1 METNKIY
8 HGNCVEK
15 LKEIEA
21 NKVDLIYFDPPFFT
35 QRKHSLTN
43 KDNSKTYEFDDKY
56 NSIEEYLELV
66 ENVLLESKR
75 VLKNTGSV
83 FLHCDKTASHNIRV
97 VMDKIFGRENFQ
109 SEIIWSYKRWSNA
122 KKGLLNSHQVIFF
135 YSKTQDFKFNTLYTD
150 YSATTNLDQILQDR
164 ERNENGKSD
173 YKKDENG
180 NVILGKEKKGVPLSD
195 VWEIP
200 YLNPKA
206 KERTGYPTQKPVLL
220 LNQILNIVTDEGD
233 LVVDPFCGSGTTCV
247 SAKSLKRQFIGIDI
261 SKDAVELAN
270 SRLEEMVIS
279 ESNLLNK
286 GTNEYQEKT
295 EKELAILQNINAFPV
310 QRNSGIDG
318 FLKDHFE
325 GMPVPVKIQGEYE
338 TIEDAIEKLEKASYG
353 KDYKMKILIQ
363 TRETGI
369 SRLFGFESDV
379 TIMKS
384 LELQTKDLLKKNNEG
399 ITRVLQNGGLSASMI
414 VWCKVQVQF
423 FN

>member
-35 QRKHSLTN
+35 QRKHSLNN

-56 NSIEEYLELV
+56 NSIQEYLELV
-66 ENVLLESKR
+66 ENVLQESKR

-97 VMDKIFGRENFQ
+97 VMDKVFGRENFQ

-122 KKGLLNSHQVIFF
+122 KKGLLNAHQVIFF

-164 ERNENGKSD
+164 ERNENGKSV

-247 SAKSLKRQFIGIDI
+247 SAKLLKRQFIGIDI
-261 SKDAVELAN
+261 SMDAVELAN

-295 EKELAILQNINAFPV
+295 EKELATLQNINAFPV

-318 FLKDHFE
+318 FLKEHFE
-325 GMPVPVKIQGEYE
+325 GMPVPVKIQGENE
-338 TIEDAIEKLEKASYG
+338 TIEDAIEKLEKSSYG

-384 LELQTKDLLKKNNEG
+384 LELQTKDLLKKSNEG
-399 ITRVLQNGGLSASMI
+399 ITSVSQKHGG
-414 VWCKVQVQF
+414 KVNSTTPPLRKVSRL
-423 FN
+423 

>member
-1 METNKIY
+1 MENNKII

-15 LKEIEA
+15 LQEIEA

-35 QRKHSLTN
+35 QRKHSLSN

-56 NSIEEYLELV
+56 NSLSDYLSLI
-66 ENVLLESKR
+66 ENVLEQSKR

-83 FLHCDKTASHNIRV
+83 FLHCDKTASHNIRIV
-97 VMDKIFGRENFQ
+97 LDKVFGSENFQ

-135 YSKTQDFKFNTLYTD
+135 YSKTQDFKFNTLYTE

-164 ERNENGKSD
+164 ERNENGKSV
-173 YKKDENG
+173 YKRDING
-180 NVILGKEKKGVPLSD
+180 NPILGKEKKGVPLSD

-220 LNQILNIVTDEGD
+220 LNQILNIATDEGD
-233 LVVDPFCGSGTTCV
+233 LVLDPFCGSGTTCV
-247 SAKSLKRQFIGIDI
+247 SAKLLKRNYIGIDI
-261 SKDAVELAN
+261 SADAVELAN
-270 SRLEEMVIS
+270 SRLEEMIIS

-286 GTNEYQEKT
+286 GTNEYFEKT
-295 EKELAILQNINAFPV
+295 EKEIAILQNINAFPV

-318 FLKDHFE
+318 FLKEHFE

-338 TIEDAIEKLEKASYG
+338 TIEDSIEKLERATIG
-353 KDYKMKILIQ
+353 KNYHLKIVIQ
-363 TRETGI
+363 TKECGV
-369 SRLFGFESDV
+369 SRLFDFQTDV
-379 TIMKS
+379 TILKS
-384 LELQTKDLLKKNNEG
+384 LELQAKDLTKRTTN
-399 ITRVLQNGGLSASMI
+399 A
-414 VWCKVQVQF
+414 
-423 FN
+423 

>member
-83 FLHCDKTASHNIRV
+83 FLHCDKTASHNIRI
-97 VMDKIFGRENFQ
+97 VMDKVFGRENFQ

-122 KKGLLNSHQVIFF
+122 KKGLLNAHQVIFF

-164 ERNENGKSD
+164 ERNENGKSV

-180 NVILGKEKKGVPLSD
+180 NVVLGKEKKGVPLSD

-286 GTNEYQEKT
+286 GTYEYQEKN

-338 TIEDAIEKLEKASYG
+338 TIEDAIEKLEKASLG
-353 KDYKMKILIQ
+353 RDYKMKILIQ

-399 ITRVLQNGGLSASMI
+399 ITSVLQNGGFSASM
-414 VWCKVQVQF
+414 KV
-423 FN
+423 

>member
-8 HGNCVEK
+8 HGNCVER

-43 KDNSKTYEFDDKY
+43 KDNTKTYEFDDKY
-56 NSIEEYLELV
+56 NSIQEYLELV

-97 VMDKIFGRENFQ
+97 VMEKVFGRENFQ

-122 KKGLLNSHQVIFF
+122 KKGLLNAHQVIFF
-135 YSKTQDFKFNTLYTD
+135 YSKTQDFKFNTLYSD

-164 ERNENGKSD
+164 ERDENGKSV

-180 NVILGKEKKGVPLSD
+180 NIILGKEKKGVPLSD

-399 ITRVLQNGGLSASMI
+399 ITSVLQNGGFSASI
-414 VWCKVQVQF
+414 KV
-423 FN
+423 

>member
-1 METNKIY
+1 METNRII

-15 LKEIEA
+15 IQEIEA

-43 KDNSKTYEFDDKY
+43 KDNSKTFEFDDKY
-56 NSIEEYLELV
+56 NSIEDYLSLIES
-66 ENVLLESKR
+66 VLEQSKR

-83 FLHCDKTASHNIRV
+83 FLHCDKTASHNIRIV
-97 VMDKIFGRENFQ
+97 LDKVFGRDNFQ

-164 ERNENGKSD
+164 ERDGNGKSV
-173 YKKDENG
+173 YKRDESG
-180 NVILGKEKKGVPLSD
+180 NPILGKEKKGVPLSD

-220 LNQILNIVTDEGD
+220 LNQLINIATDEGD
-233 LVVDPFCGSGTTCV
+233 LVLDPFCGSGTTCV
-247 SAKSLKRQFIGIDI
+247 SAKYLKRKYIGIDV
-261 SKDAVELAN
+261 STDAVELAN
-270 SRLEEMVIS
+270 SRLEEMIIS

-286 GTNEYQEKT
+286 GTNEYFEKT

-310 QRNSGIDG
+310 QRNAGIDG
-318 FLKDHFE
+318 FLKEHCA

-338 TIEDAIEKLEKASYG
+338 TIEDAIEKLERASYG
-353 KDYKMKILIQ
+353 KNFKMKILIQ
-363 TRETGI
+363 TKETGI
-369 SRLFGFESDV
+369 SRLFGLETDV
-379 TIMKS
+379 TILQS
-384 LELQTKDLLKKNNEG
+384 LELQARGLANKNNERLTKAIPNKG
-399 ITRVLQNGGLSASMI
+399 FSAKL
-414 VWCKVQVQF
+414 KV
-423 FN
+423 NASNEK

>member
-35 QRKHSLTN
+35 QRKHSLSN

-164 ERNENGKSD
+164 ERNENGKSV

-310 QRNSGIDG
+310 QRNGGIDG

-338 TIEDAIEKLEKASYG
+338 TIEDAIEKLEKASLG
-353 KDYKMKILIQ
+353 RDYKMKILIQ

-369 SRLFGFESDV
+369 SRLFGFDYDV
-379 TIMKS
+379 TILKS
-384 LELQTKDLLKKNNEG
+384 LELQTKDLIKKNNEG
-399 ITRVLQNGGLSASMI
+399 ITSVLQNGGFSDSM
-414 VWCKVQVQF
+414 KV
-423 FN
+423 

>member
-164 ERNENGKSD
+164 ERNENGKSV

-286 GTNEYQEKT
+286 GTSEYQEKT

-338 TIEDAIEKLEKASYG
+338 TIEDAIEKLEKASLG
-353 KDYKMKILIQ
+353 RDYKMNILIQ

-369 SRLFGFESDV
+369 SRLFGFDYDV
-379 TIMKS
+379 TILKS
-384 LELQTKDLLKKNNEG
+384 LELQTKDLIKKNNEG
-399 ITRVLQNGGLSASMI
+399 ITSVLQNGGFSASI
-414 VWCKVQVQF
+414 KA
-423 FN
+423 

>member
-15 LKEIEA
+15 LKEIAA

-35 QRKHSLTN
+35 QRKHSSTN
-43 KDNSKTYEFDDKY
+43 KDNSKTYKFNDKY
-56 NSIEEYLELV
+56 TSIEDYLRLI
-66 ENVLLESKR
+66 ENVLAQSKR
-75 VLKNTGSV
+75 ILKNIGSV

-97 VMDKIFGRENFQ
+97 VLDKVFGRENFQ

-122 KKGLLNSHQVIFF
+122 KKGLLNAHQVIFF
-135 YSKTQDFKFNTLYTD
+135 YTKTQDFKFNTLYTD

-164 ERNENGKSD
+164 ERDENGKSV

-180 NVILGKEKKGVPLSD
+180 NVMLGKEKKGIPLSD

-247 SAKSLKRQFIGIDI
+247 SAKSLKRQYIGIDI
-261 SKDAVELAN
+261 SRDAVELTN
-270 SRLEEMVIS
+270 SRLEDMVIS

-286 GTNEYQEKT
+286 GINEYQAKT
-295 EKELAILQNINAFPV
+295 EKELAILQNINALPV
-310 QRNSGIDG
+310 QRNSGMDG

-325 GMPVPVKIQGEYE
+325 GMPVPVKIQAEYE
-338 TIEDAIEKLEKASYG
+338 TIEDAIEKLEKASFG
-353 KDYKMKILIQ
+353 KNYKMKILIQ
-363 TRETGI
+363 TRETGK

-379 TIMKS
+379 TIIKS
-384 LELQTKDLLKKNNEG
+384 LELQTKHLIKKNNEG
-399 ITRVLQNGGLSASMI
+399 ITQVLQKSGEVLN
-414 VWCKVQVQF
+414 
-423 FN
+423 

>member
-75 VLKNTGSV
+75 VLNNTGSV

-97 VMDKIFGRENFQ
+97 VMDKVFGRENFQ

-122 KKGLLNSHQVIFF
+122 KKGLLNAHQVIFF

-164 ERNENGKSD
+164 ERNENGKSV

-180 NVILGKEKKGVPLSD
+180 NVVLGKEKKGVPLSD

-325 GMPVPVKIQGEYE
+325 GVPVPVKIQGEYE

-399 ITRVLQNGGLSASMI
+399 ITRVLQNGGLSASKT
-414 VWCKVQVQF
+414 V
-423 FN
+423 

>member
-56 NSIEEYLELV
+56 NSIEEYLKLV
-66 ENVLLESKR
+66 ENVLQESKR

-97 VMDKIFGRENFQ
+97 VMDKVFGRENFQ

-122 KKGLLNSHQVIFF
+122 KKGLLNAHQVIFF
-135 YSKTQDFKFNTLYTD
+135 YSKTKNFKFNTLYTD

-164 ERNENGKSD
+164 ERDENGKSV

-220 LNQILNIVTDEGD
+220 LNQILNIVTHEGD

-295 EKELAILQNINAFPV
+295 EKELATLQNVNAFPV

-325 GMPVPVKIQGEYE
+325 GLPVPVKIQGEYE

-363 TRETGI
+363 TRDTEI
-369 SRLFGFESDV
+369 SRLFDFESDV
-379 TIMKS
+379 TIVKS
-384 LELQTKDLLKKNNEG
+384 LELQTKDLMKKNSKR
-399 ITRVLQNGGLSASMI
+399 IATPT
-414 VWCKVQVQF
+414 
-423 FN
+423 

>member
-1 METNKIY
+1 MKTNKIY

-21 NKVDLIYFDPPFFT
+21 NKVDLVYFDPPFFT

-56 NSIEEYLELV
+56 NSIEEYLKLV
-66 ENVLLESKR
+66 ESVLKESKR

-97 VMDKIFGRENFQ
+97 MMDKIFGRENFQ

-122 KKGLLNSHQVIFF
+122 KKGLLNAHQVIFF

-164 ERNENGKSD
+164 ERNENGKSV

-180 NVILGKEKKGVPLSD
+180 NVVLGKEKKGVPLSD

-220 LNQILNIVTDEGD
+220 LNQILNIVTEEGD

-270 SRLEEMVIS
+270 SRLEEMVIT

-295 EKELAILQNINAFPV
+295 EKELTILQNINAFPV

-325 GMPVPVKIQGEYE
+325 GVPVPIKIQGKYE
-338 TIEDAIEKLEKASYG
+338 TIEDAIEKLEKASFG

-363 TRETGI
+363 TRETGV
-369 SRLFGFESDV
+369 SRLFGFESDI

-399 ITRVLQNGGLSASMI
+399 IRLVLQNGRFGASMKI
-414 VWCKVQVQF
+414 
-423 FN
+423 

>member
-8 HGNCVEK
+8 HGNCVEN

-35 QRKHSLTN
+35 QRKHSLAN
-43 KDNSKTYEFDDKY
+43 KDNTTTYEFDDKY
-56 NSIEEYLELV
+56 HSIEAYLALI
-66 ENVLLESKR
+66 ENVLFESKR

-97 VMDKIFGRENFQ
+97 VLDKVFGRDNFR

-122 KKGLLNSHQVIFF
+122 KKGLLNAHQVIFF
-135 YSKTQDFKFNTLYTD
+135 YSKTQNFKFNTLYTD
-150 YSATTNLDQILQDR
+150 YSATTNLDQILQVR
-164 ERNENGKSD
+164 ERNKNGKSV

-180 NVILGKEKKGVPLSD
+180 NVVLGKEKKGVPLSD

-220 LNQILNIVTDEGD
+220 LNQILNIATDEGD

-247 SAKSLKRQFIGIDI
+247 SAKSLNRQFIGIDI

-286 GTNEYQEKT
+286 GINEFQEKT
-295 EKELAILQNINAFPV
+295 QKELAILDNINAFPV

-325 GMPVPVKIQGEYE
+325 GMPVPVKIQGEDE
-338 TIEDAIEKLEKASYG
+338 TIEDAIIKLEKACRG

-363 TRETGI
+363 TTDTEI
-369 SRLFGFESDV
+369 SSLFGFESDV
-379 TIMKS
+379 TILKS
-384 LELQTKDLLKKNNEG
+384 LNLQMLDLMKMHQVG
-399 ITRVLQNGGLSASMI
+399 VTRVLQSDNVSASKT
-414 VWCKVQVQF
+414 V
-423 FN
+423 

>member
-35 QRKHSLTN
+35 QRKHSSTN
-43 KDNSKTYEFDDKY
+43 KDNSKTYKFNDKY
-56 NSIEEYLELV
+56 TSIEDYLRLI
-66 ENVLLESKR
+66 ENVLAQSKR
-75 VLKNTGSV
+75 ILKNTGSV

-97 VMDKIFGRENFQ
+97 VLDKVFGRENFQ

-122 KKGLLNSHQVIFF
+122 KKGLLNAHQVIFF
-135 YSKTQDFKFNTLYTD
+135 YTKTQDFKFNTLYTD

-164 ERNENGKSD
+164 ERDENGKSV

-180 NVILGKEKKGVPLSD
+180 NVMLGKEKKGVPLSD

-247 SAKSLKRQFIGIDI
+247 SAKSLKRQYIGIDI
-261 SKDAVELAN
+261 SRDAVELTN
-270 SRLEEMVIS
+270 SRLEDMVIS

-286 GTNEYQEKT
+286 GINEYQAKT
-295 EKELAILQNINAFPV
+295 EKELAILQNINALPV
-310 QRNSGIDG
+310 QRNSGMDG

-325 GMPVPVKIQGEYE
+325 GMPVPVKIQAEYE
-338 TIEDAIEKLEKASYG
+338 TIEDAIEKLEKASFG
-353 KDYKMKILIQ
+353 KNYKMKILIQ
-363 TRETGI
+363 TRETGK

-379 TIMKS
+379 TIIKS
-384 LELQTKDLLKKNNEG
+384 LELQTKHLIKKNNEG
-399 ITRVLQNGGLSASMI
+399 ITQVLQKSGEVLN
-414 VWCKVQVQF
+414 
-423 FN
+423 

>member
-56 NSIEEYLELV
+56 NSIEEYLKLV

-164 ERNENGKSD
+164 ERNENGKSV

-286 GTNEYQEKT
+286 GTSEYQEKT

-338 TIEDAIEKLEKASYG
+338 TIEDAIEKLEKASLG
-353 KDYKMKILIQ
+353 RDYKMKILIQ

-369 SRLFGFESDV
+369 SRLFGFDYDV
-379 TIMKS
+379 TILKS
-384 LELQTKDLLKKNNEG
+384 LELQTKDLIKKNNEG
-399 ITRVLQNGGLSASMI
+399 ITSVLQNGGFSASI
-414 VWCKVQVQF
+414 KA
-423 FN
+423 

>member
-97 VMDKIFGRENFQ
+97 VMDKVFGRENFQ

-122 KKGLLNSHQVIFF
+122 KKGLLNAHQVIFF

-164 ERNENGKSD
+164 ERNENGKSV

-180 NVILGKEKKGVPLSD
+180 NVVLGKEKKGVPLSD

-325 GMPVPVKIQGEYE
+325 GVPVPVKIQGEYE

-379 TIMKS
+379 TILKS

-399 ITRVLQNGGLSASMI
+399 ITSVLQNGGFSASM
-414 VWCKVQVQF
+414 KV
-423 FN
+423 

>member
-122 KKGLLNSHQVIFF
+122 KKGLLNAHQVIFF

-164 ERNENGKSD
+164 ERNENGKSV

-286 GTNEYQEKT
+286 GTSEYQEKT

-338 TIEDAIEKLEKASYG
+338 TIEDAIEKLEKASLG
-353 KDYKMKILIQ
+353 RDYKMKILIQ

-369 SRLFGFESDV
+369 SRLFGFDYDV
-379 TIMKS
+379 TILKS
-384 LELQTKDLLKKNNEG
+384 LELQTKDLIKKNNEG
-399 ITRVLQNGGLSASMI
+399 ITSVLQNGGFSASI
-414 VWCKVQVQF
+414 KA
-423 FN
+423 

>member
-97 VMDKIFGRENFQ
+97 VMDKVFGRENFQ

-122 KKGLLNSHQVIFF
+122 KKGLLNAHQVIFF

-164 ERNENGKSD
+164 ERNENGKSV

-180 NVILGKEKKGVPLSD
+180 NVVLGKEKKGVPLSD

-325 GMPVPVKIQGEYE
+325 GLPVPVKIQGEYE

-399 ITRVLQNGGLSASMI
+399 ITSVLQNGGFSASM
-414 VWCKVQVQF
+414 KV
-423 FN
+423 

>member
-56 NSIEEYLELV
+56 NSIEEYLKLV
-66 ENVLLESKR
+66 ENVLQESKR

-122 KKGLLNSHQVIFF
+122 KKGLLNAHQVIFF

-164 ERNENGKSD
+164 ERNENGKSV

-286 GTNEYQEKT
+286 GTSEYQEKT

-338 TIEDAIEKLEKASYG
+338 TIEDAIEKLEKASLG
-353 KDYKMKILIQ
+353 RDYKMKILIQ

-369 SRLFGFESDV
+369 SRLFGFDYDV
-379 TIMKS
+379 TILKS
-384 LELQTKDLLKKNNEG
+384 LELQTKDLIKKNNEG
-399 ITRVLQNGGLSASMI
+399 ITSVLQNGGFSASI
-414 VWCKVQVQF
+414 KA
-423 FN
+423 

>member
-164 ERNENGKSD
+164 ERNENGKSV

-286 GTNEYQEKT
+286 GTSEYQEKT

-338 TIEDAIEKLEKASYG
+338 TIEDAIEKLEKASLG
-353 KDYKMKILIQ
+353 RDYKMKILIQ

-369 SRLFGFESDV
+369 SRLFGFDYDV
-379 TIMKS
+379 TILKS
-384 LELQTKDLLKKNNEG
+384 LELQTKDLIKKNNEG
-399 ITRVLQNGGLSASMI
+399 ITSVLQNGGFSASMT
-414 VWCKVQVQF
+414 VLCKVQVQF
-423 FN
+423 FK

>member
-8 HGNCVEK
+8 HGNCVER

-56 NSIEEYLELV
+56 NSIQEYLELV

-75 VLKNTGSV
+75 ILKNTGSV

-97 VMDKIFGRENFQ
+97 VMDKVLGRENFQ

-122 KKGLLNSHQVIFF
+122 KKGLLNAHQVIFF

-164 ERNENGKSD
+164 ERDENGKSV

-261 SKDAVELAN
+261 SQDAVELAN

-338 TIEDAIEKLEKASYG
+338 TIEDAIEKLEMASYG

-379 TIMKS
+379 TIVKS
-384 LELQTKDLLKKNNEG
+384 LELQTKDLMKKNNEG
-399 ITRVLQNGGLSASMI
+399 ITRVLQNGGLSASMT
-414 VWCKVQVQF
+414 V
-423 FN
+423 